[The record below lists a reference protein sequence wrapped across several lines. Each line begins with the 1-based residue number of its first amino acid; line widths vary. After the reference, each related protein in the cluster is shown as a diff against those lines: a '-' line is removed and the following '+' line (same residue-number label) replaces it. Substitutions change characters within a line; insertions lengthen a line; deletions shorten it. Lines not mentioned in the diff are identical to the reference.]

1 LAVYPASLVGEIGA
15 GAGARADGEVDVDGG
30 AGEAA
35 TVGSSGGFGATRAD
49 KYWPP
54 VRRVDQ
60 AYGDRNLVCSC
71 PPISA
76 FA

>member
-1 LAVYPASLVGEIGA
+1 MAHHAADHGT
-15 GAGARADGEVDVDGG
+15 ADGAHRAAASEDGAADG
-30 AGEAA
+30 ADG
-35 TVGSSGGFGATRAD
+35 SGGFGATRAD

-71 PPISA
+71 MPIEA